1 MLCKLKSSGA
11 VYSNAEAKP
20 DVYFASGGAYLK
32 CKPGSQIVDIEH
44 LRGEQNPQ
52 HYPVGHILS
61 FFLLIPKLIQASLSK
76 TK

>member
-11 VYSNAEAKP
+11 VYSNTEAKP

-32 CKPGSQIVDIEH
+32 SKPGYQIVHIEH
-44 LRGEQNPQ
+44 PRGEQNPQ
-52 HYPVGHILS
+52 YFPAGHILS
-61 FFLLIPKLIQASLSK
+61 FFLFIPKLIQACLSE